1 MLCQCVSALKLK
13 VKEKTDSIEVYKK
26 ISLIL
31 TPSINSTN
39 TLLVSLSQMLVL
51 HLIKYSMS
59 SFCKLWFHWEWNRQD
74 SSFDYWQGYLVNDC
88 HSVSQSNQSF
98 DLSGLQRPKYSIQKV
113 QKETFTNQRET
124 SVCKP
129 IFFSICLLFYI
140 FIKQQPQVTREKWVF
155 CDWLQEVACCQVGDL
170 GYKNLRNAN
179 QKQFVS

>member
-1 MLCQCVSALKLK
+1 M
-13 VKEKTDSIEVYKK
+13 YKK

-74 SSFDYWQGYLVNDC
+74 NRYDYWQGNLVNDC

-129 IFFSICLLFYI
+129 IFFSIGLLFYI

-155 CDWLQEVACCQVGDL
+155 LWLVAGGCLLSSRWSWLQKFAQCKPETETI
-170 GYKNLRNAN
+170 K
-179 QKQFVS
+179 FVS